1 LRIRKG
7 CLSHEVVAQSIGDA
21 GGRSGDGPM
30 REIQEA
36 SHTGGLSTSD
46 KESKPP
52 RVGVTMLEPAGR
64 LLNEQKSPSSTL
76 CWHLRPTVLDARER
90 WEEKTG
96 IGRFYATQFLRR
108 TSVNDGQVVSTAGK
122 YGA

>member
-1 LRIRKG
+1 MLGQRTLHVGYSTGRILCGSTRAAFPHEKLPRNSFVGSFLRIRKG

-52 RVGVTMLEPAGR
+52 RVGVTMLEA
-64 LLNEQKSPSSTL
+64 S
-76 CWHLRPTVLDARER
+76 RPPPE
-90 WEEKTG
+90 
-96 IGRFYATQFLRR
+96 
-108 TSVNDGQVVSTAGK
+108 
-122 YGA
+122 